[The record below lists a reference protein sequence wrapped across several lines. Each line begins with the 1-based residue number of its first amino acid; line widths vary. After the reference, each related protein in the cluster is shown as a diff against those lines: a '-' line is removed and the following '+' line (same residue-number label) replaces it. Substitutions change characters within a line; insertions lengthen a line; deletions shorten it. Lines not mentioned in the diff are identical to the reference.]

1 LPGIAVPLLGA
12 KHPRERINDVEHE
25 SAGSF
30 EALLT
35 SLSNEPLTKGKQFER
50 LVKWWL
56 TQDPIWSRKIKNVWL
71 WDEWPEY
78 PGRDIGIDLVAEM
91 TDGTLCAVQAKCFD
105 EYRDIPKSE
114 LDSFISAASHRTYQ
128 HRLLVATTDGL
139 SANAKRMLA
148 DQHVVPVMRSH
159 LESSLDVWPASIDEL
174 SAPVQPKYSPRP
186 HQNLAIT
193 DVTNGFEGN
202 SRGQLIM
209 ACGTG
214 KTLTALWIKET
225 LTPQTTLVLVPSLNL
240 LAQTLSEWAKNSLS
254 PWQYLC
260 VCSDD
265 TVNRLD
271 DQPISTVG
279 DLPFEVTTNPADI
292 IKFLSLGGERIIF
305 STYQSSAQV
314 AKAQEQSGVSFDLV
328 ICDEAH
334 RLTGKT
340 DADYATVLD
349 EKKIVGQKRLFM
361 TATPRTYT
369 TAAKTKAEDRGVE
382 ITSMDDEHVYGP
394 VLHKL
399 SFGEAI
405 KQDLLSDYRVLIVG
419 VTDPQVQDLIDRR
432 ELVSVNDSVNTDA
445 RTLAAHIGLA
455 KATKDYNLKRT
466 ISFHSRIKSADQFA
480 KDHLKILDWLPD
492 SHKPSGNT
500 WTGTISGA
508 MNTGDRRR
516 LIKQLSLDGEDRHAL
531 LTNARCLTEGV
542 DVPSLDGVA
551 FIDPRSSQVD
561 IVQAV
566 GRAIRKSKDK
576 EIGTIVLPVLIPTD
590 SNAEDA
596 IEDTN
601 FKPIW
606 AILNALK
613 SHDDDFAI
621 ELNDLRT
628 ELGRTGKTG
637 ELPHRLVEDLPSDI
651 DSLLPGFSQML
662 CLTMIERST
671 SRWDWW
677 LGLLSRFVSENN
689 QDFPTGETVFEGHLL
704 GSWISNQR
712 SRYFTGKIETDQVQ
726 KLEALRG
733 WVWSVRDS
741 SWDESVDAY
750 LRYVDRH
757 GHGLVPATY
766 IDGQIAIGNWVSSQ
780 RNANVSKKLSLD
792 KFKIID
798 SLPFWVWDVE
808 DHLWNK
814 SYEVLREFVALSG
827 SSRLSNRENYLGT
840 NLGTWI
846 GSQRRLF
853 KQKRLSDV
861 RIQMLEE
868 FPEWSW
874 DPTDE
879 NWNTAYKSLVD
890 FVGINNRLPE
900 KGQVHYWK
908 KQDLSHWVLRQRK
921 SRNRL
926 TESQI
931 NMLESIECWTWDAK
945 EENWNQGFADLI
957 TFANVFGTSKVP
969 TNYKTDS
976 RDLYQWVQAQ
986 RITFRNGKMTTQRIE
1001 LLNCLQDHTEKKV
1014 RWYWEAWDEEWETA
1028 ISALKKFADRE
1039 GHTRIPMEHIEDG
1052 FNLYQWVLHKRNL
1065 HKRRKSDLTL
1075 NDERI
1080 AQLEALPGWTW
1091 NPHNQIWLDAFKRL
1105 AEHLA
1110 KTGQCHSFPSTALRN
1125 WVLRQRQEYEQG
1137 NLDPLR
1143 ISQLE
1148 SLKEWTWTDPRPDSW
1163 DTALGLLNSFVKRE
1177 GRRPKGNEKENG
1189 FAISAWCGTQRK
1201 AFAAG
1206 TLSSDK
1212 VSKLEAVPDWE
1223 WDSNSSNWFAGLEAL
1238 KLFVDREGHARIKQ
1252 PWFEGDYRL
1261 DTWAQVQRRGYE
1273 SRTLPQDKID
1283 LIEQIPGWAWD
1294 VDEFEWRTGLLS
1306 IAEFAKREGHTR
1318 LLRTHVENGF
1328 QLGAWTRRVRLAYN
1342 KGTLTQ
1348 NQIDLLENVTNWN
1361 WNYRKPN

>member
-1 LPGIAVPLLGA
+1 VSIEL
-12 KHPRERINDVEHE
+12 RN
-25 SAGSF
+25 SF
-30 EALLT
+30 SALLA
-35 SLSNEPLTKGKQFER
+35 SLSPDALTRGKQFER

-56 TQDPIWSRKIKNVWL
+56 AQDPIWSRKIKNVWL

-105 EYRDIPKSE
+105 ENRDIPKSE
-114 LDSFISAASHRTYQ
+114 LDSFISAASQRTFQ

-148 DQHVVPVMRSH
+148 DQHVVCAMRSY
-159 LESSLDVWPASIDEL
+159 LESSLDVWPTSIEKL
-174 SAPVQPKYSPRP
+174 STPAQPKYSPRP

-225 LTPQTTLVLVPSLNL
+225 LKPKTTLVLVPSLNL

-292 IKFLSLGGERIIF
+292 AKFLSLGGERIVF

-328 ICDEAH
+328 IGDEAH

-369 TAAKTKAEDRGVE
+369 AAVKTKAEDRGVE

-405 KQDLLSDYRVLIVG
+405 KLDLLSDYRVLIVG

-480 KDHLKILDWLPD
+480 KDHLMILDWLPD

-516 LIKQLSLDGEDRHAL
+516 LIKQLSLDEEDRHAL

-561 IVQAV
+561 IIQAV
-566 GRAIRKSKDK
+566 GRAIRKSKNK

-590 SNAEDA
+590 SDAEEA
-596 IEDTN
+596 LEDTA

-613 SHDDDFAI
+613 SHDDDFAV
-621 ELNDLRT
+621 ELNNLRT

-677 LGLLSRFVSENN
+677 LGLLTRFVSENN
-689 QDFPTGETVFEGHLL
+689 QDFPTVETVFEGHLL

-712 SRYFTGKIETDQVQ
+712 SRYFSGKLETDQIQ
-726 KLEALRG
+726 KLEALSG

-741 SWDESVDAY
+741 SWEESVDAY
-750 LRYVDRH
+750 LRYVDRY
-757 GHGLVPATY
+757 GHGLIPASY
-766 IDGQIAIGNWVSSQ
+766 IDGQIAIGNWVSTQ
-780 RNANVSKKLSLD
+780 RNANVSKKLSID
-792 KFKIID
+792 KFEILD

-808 DHLWNK
+808 EHLWNK
-814 SYEVLREFVALSG
+814 SYEILKHYVSLSG
-827 SSRLSNRENYLGT
+827 SSRLRNKESYQDV
-840 NLGTWI
+840 NLGAWI
-846 GSQRRLF
+846 GSQRKLF
-853 KQKRLSDV
+853 RQNGLSDV
-861 RIQMLEE
+861 RIQMLEA

-874 DPTDE
+874 NPTDE
-879 NWNTAYKSLVD
+879 NWNTAYESLVE
-890 FVGINNRLPE
+890 FTGVNQRLPE

-908 KQDLSHWVLRQRK
+908 KQDLSRWVQRQRNN
-921 SRNRL
+921 RNHL
-926 TESQI
+926 SKSQI
-931 NMLESIECWTWDAK
+931 NMLESIECWTWDVK
-945 EENWNQGFADLI
+945 EENWNQGFADLVA
-957 TFANVFGTSKVP
+957 FANVFGTSKVP
-969 TNYKTDS
+969 NNYKTDS

-986 RITFRNGKMTTQRIE
+986 RIAFRKGKITTQRIE
-1001 LLNCLQDHTEKKV
+1001 LLNSLQDLTEKKV

-1028 ISALKKFADRE
+1028 ITALKQFADRE
-1039 GHTRIPMEHIEDG
+1039 GHTKIPMDHVEDG

-1065 HKRRKSDLTL
+1065 HKRRKTDLTL
-1075 NDERI
+1075 NGERI
-1080 AQLEALPGWTW
+1080 AELEALPGWTW
-1091 NPHNQIWLDAFKRL
+1091 KPHEQIWLDTFKKL
-1105 AEHLA
+1105 SEHLA
-1110 KTGQCHSFPSTALRN
+1110 ETGQCHSFPSTALRN
-1125 WVLRQRQEYEQG
+1125 WVLRQRQEHEQG
-1137 NLDPLR
+1137 KLDSLR
-1143 ISQLE
+1143 MSQLE
-1148 SLKEWTWTDPRPDSW
+1148 SLKGWTWTDPRPDSW

-1201 AFAAG
+1201 AFATG
-1206 TLSSDK
+1206 TLGSDK
-1212 VSKLEAVPDWE
+1212 VLKLEAVPDWD

-1238 KLFVDREGHARIKQ
+1238 KLFVDREGHSRIKQ

-1273 SRTLPQDKID
+1273 SGTLPQDKID

-1328 QLGAWTRRVRLAYN
+1328 QLGAWARRVRLAYN